1 MKRTSQPPQR
11 PHEVELHLRRIE
23 RQMEDRKLTLLKA
36 QLQSKVN
43 QPQIAPAPR
52 DH

>member
-1 MKRTSQPPQR
+1 
-11 PHEVELHLRRIE
+11 
-23 RQMEDRKLTLLKA
+23 MEDRKLTLLKA